1 MAAHAAVLV
10 VDLRLPTSRSLK
22 DRRAA
27 LRPLLDGARHR
38 FAVSVAETGH
48 QDSWQRAE
56 VAFAA
61 VGSSPTRVAH
71 ELDAVDRF
79 VWSFPEVEVL
89 ATSRHWIE
97 VDVPG

>member
-10 VDLRLPTSRSLK
+10 MDLRLPASRSLK
-22 DRRAA
+22 ERRAA
-27 LRPLLDGARHR
+27 LRPILDGARHR

-56 VAFAA
+56 VAFAS
-61 VGSSPTRVAH
+61 VGSTPTRVTE
-71 ELDAVDRF
+71 ELDAVERF
-79 VWSFPEVEVL
+79 VWSFPEAEVL
-89 ATSRHWIE
+89 AASRHWVE

>member
-10 VDLRLPTSRSLK
+10 VDLRFPGTRSLK
-22 DRRAA
+22 ERRAV
-27 LRPLLDGARHR
+27 LRPLLDGARNR
-38 FAVSVAETGH
+38 FAVAVAETGH

-61 VGSSPTRVAH
+61 VGSTPSGVTG
-71 ELDAVDRF
+71 ELDGVERF

-89 ATSRHWIE
+89 AASLHWVE